1 MARQDAEKLIL
12 EWMDDI
18 DPSGKNTARW
28 KAKFEIMTD
37 EDFAK
42 FVKDLKEK
50 KDYVSVVFPNF
61 SDVKVSTEN
70 NFKVA
75 KKRNVKLFQRIW
87 ITDPV
92 TKRRYLSH
100 DEYPI
105 FHLPVRR
112 QIQMVRNK
120 FSYAKNNDKV
130 DVLTGQP
137 TGVSAAGSISY
148 PEMLVLHSRGL
159 DNVIKELAW
168 ARGGNERAFRAMNG
182 LIKETGSVSIA
193 ELEQY
198 SDGVKS
204 TEVLNTYLKAAHI
217 NNNI

>member
-18 DPSGKNTARW
+18 DLSGKNTERW
-28 KAKFEIMTD
+28 KAKFKAMSD
-37 EDFAK
+37 KDFEK
-42 FVKDLKEK
+42 FVNDLKNE
-50 KDYVSVVFPNF
+50 KDYVSVIFPNY

-75 KKRNVKLFQRIW
+75 KKRGVKLFQRIW
-87 ITDPV
+87 MTDPV
-92 TKRRYLSH
+92 TKTRYLSH
-100 DEYPI
+100 DEYPV
-105 FHLPVRR
+105 FHLPIRR

-120 FSYAKNNDKV
+120 FSYAKHNNKV

-137 TGVSAAGSISY
+137 TGESAAGSISY
-148 PEMLVLHSRGL
+148 PEMLVLHARGL

-168 ARGGNERAFRAMNG
+168 ARGGNDKAFRAMNV
-182 LIKETGSVSIA
+182 IAKETGGVSLA
-193 ELEQY
+193 QLERY
-198 SDGVKS
+198 SEGVKS
-204 TEVLNTYLKAAHI
+204 TEVLNVFLKAAHI